1 MTEWIT
7 GIVSQLSTLGPSGP
21 VLFVLLYIVASLTMA
36 PAFILTFAA
45 GAVWGLWWGSL
56 YVYIG
61 AVLGAS
67 AVHFLAGRLV
77 RTRVTQWLDREPR
90 VAAVRRAVAGQG
102 VWIMF
107 LLRLSPLIP
116 FVQLNYALVLSG
128 VRYRDYVLATTGMW
142 PTIIMYVYYGKVAG
156 DVAALATGV
165 APPRGPEYYTMLVV
179 GLVATVVATTM
190 VARAAKKAMVAQA
203 ITSD

>member
-1 MTEWIT
+1 VTEWIT
-7 GIVSQLSTLGPSGP
+7 GIVSQLSTLGPWGP

-77 RTRVTQWLDREPR
+77 RTRVTRWLDREPR

-128 VRYRDYVLATTGMW
+128 VRYRDYVLATIGMW

-165 APPRGPEYYTMLVV
+165 APPRGPEYYAMLVV

-203 ITSD
+203 ITSE

>member
-1 MTEWIT
+1 VTEWIT
-7 GIVSQLSTLGPSGP
+7 GIVSQLSTLGPWGP

-128 VRYRDYVLATTGMW
+128 VRYRDYVLATMGMW

-165 APPRGPEYYTMLVV
+165 APQRGPEYYAMLVV

-190 VARAAKKAMVAQA
+190 VARAAKRAMVAQVV
-203 ITSD
+203 TSE

>member
-1 MTEWIT
+1 
-7 GIVSQLSTLGPSGP
+7 
-21 VLFVLLYIVASLTMA
+21 MA

-128 VRYRDYVLATTGMW
+128 VRYRDYVLATMGMW

-165 APPRGPEYYTMLVV
+165 APQRGPEYYAMLVV
-179 GLVATVVATTM
+179 GLVATIVATTM
-190 VARAAKKAMVAQA
+190 VARAAKRAMVAQA
-203 ITSD
+203 VTSE

>member
-7 GIVSQLSTLGPSGP
+7 GIVSQLSTLGPWGP

-128 VRYRDYVLATTGMW
+128 VRYRDYVLATMGMW

-165 APPRGPEYYTMLVV
+165 APQRGPEYYAMLVV

-190 VARAAKKAMVAQA
+190 VARAAKRAMVAQVV
-203 ITSD
+203 TSE

>member
-7 GIVSQLSTLGPSGP
+7 GIVSQLSTLGPWGP

-116 FVQLNYALVLSG
+116 AQKTNPNMP
-128 VRYRDYVLATTGMW
+128 TMGMW
-142 PTIIMYVYYGKVAG
+142 TTIIMYVYYGKVAG

-165 APPRGPEYYTMLVV
+165 APQRGPEYYAMLVV

-190 VARAAKKAMVAQA
+190 VARAAKRAMVAQVV
-203 ITSD
+203 TSE